1 MLGNIG
7 GDFPRPKTLVI
18 GCDGEPNANMTGI
31 GSLRPRFK
39 YENEKEEKTIMRKQK
54 GFSLIELLIVVAI
67 ILIIAAIAIP
77 NLLRA
82 KISANESSAVGS
94 VRNIITAEASFNSSY
109 PNYGYAITIDQLG
122 AGVGV
127 LSCPATGPTPTA
139 ACLLDSALA
148 GATPST
154 TKSGYTFEAAADTA
168 TQILDASTGIN
179 LQTSFT
185 ASAVPTNF
193 N

>member
-1 MLGNIG
+1 
-7 GDFPRPKTLVI
+7 
-18 GCDGEPNANMTGI
+18 
-31 GSLRPRFK
+31 
-39 YENEKEEKTIMRKQK
+39 MRKQK

-109 PNYGYAITIDQLG
+109 PQYGYALTIDQLG
-122 AGVGV
+122 PGVGNP
-127 LSCPATGPTPTA
+127 SCLPAGPTFTA

-148 GATPST
+148 GATPMS
-154 TKSGYTFEAAADTA
+154 TKSGYGFEAAADTA
-168 TQILDASTGIN
+168 SQVVDPTTGIAQQN
-179 LQTSFT
+179 SFT
-185 ASAVPTNF
+185 ASAAPINF
-193 N
+193 NKTGVRMFCAGDDGVLRQNPNTTGQSAPKNFNRWDVNCTVGAWLVQQ

>member
-1 MLGNIG
+1 
-7 GDFPRPKTLVI
+7 
-18 GCDGEPNANMTGI
+18 
-31 GSLRPRFK
+31 
-39 YENEKEEKTIMRKQK
+39 MRKQK

-109 PNYGYAITIDQLG
+109 SNYGYAITIDQLG
-122 AGVGV
+122 AGLGN
-127 LSCPATGPTPTA
+127 LSCLPAGPTPTA
-139 ACLLDSALA
+139 ACLLDSALS

-168 TQILDASTGIN
+168 TQVLDPVTNIN
-179 LQTSFT
+179 LQSSFT
-185 ASAVPTNF
+185 ISAVPTSFNKTGVRMFCAGDDGVLRKNDNLTGVQGARNF
-193 N
+193 NRWDANCTTVGTWFILQ

>member
-1 MLGNIG
+1 
-7 GDFPRPKTLVI
+7 
-18 GCDGEPNANMTGI
+18 
-31 GSLRPRFK
+31 
-39 YENEKEEKTIMRKQK
+39 MRKQK

-127 LSCPATGPTPTA
+127 LSCPAAGPTPTA

-193 N
+193 NKTGVRTFCAGDDGVLRQNPNTAGAQGATNYNRWDVKCTAAPWLILQ

>member
-1 MLGNIG
+1 
-7 GDFPRPKTLVI
+7 
-18 GCDGEPNANMTGI
+18 
-31 GSLRPRFK
+31 
-39 YENEKEEKTIMRKQK
+39 MRKQK

-109 PNYGYAITIDQLG
+109 PQYGYAITIDQLG
-122 AGVGV
+122 AGVGIPAC
-127 LSCPATGPTPTA
+127 LATGPTPTA

-154 TKSGYTFEAAADTA
+154 TKSGYTFEANSDGASAV
-168 TQILDASTGIN
+168 LDASTGI
-179 LQTSFT
+179 LQQTSFT
-185 ASAVPTNF
+185 ASALPNNF
-193 N
+193 NKTGVREFCAGDDGVLRQNPNTAGLQGALNLNRWDAKCVGAPWLILQ